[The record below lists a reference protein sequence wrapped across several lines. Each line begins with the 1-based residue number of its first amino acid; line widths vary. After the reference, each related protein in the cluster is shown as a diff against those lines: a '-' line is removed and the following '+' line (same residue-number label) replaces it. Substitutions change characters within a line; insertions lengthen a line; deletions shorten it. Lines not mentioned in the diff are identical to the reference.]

1 MTPNM
6 NVNQVFTTYLNVS
19 LVSILVLRL
28 HSIRGNYRR
37 ADPKACH
44 FYNFSSAQEIKY
56 KITDKN

>member
-1 MTPNM
+1 M
-6 NVNQVFTTYLNVS
+6 NVNQVFATYPNVS

-37 ADPKACH
+37 TDPKACH